1 MIYDVKIQILTSTW
15 DENWEGDMCQDNTT
29 WTFDYLY
36 RIKTNRPLTDDEIK
50 TLAYERAIKE
60 DEDFKSDVEYYFD
73 STSFEK
79 VILGKKAESRYG
91 TSAEI
96 EFIITEN
103 KDKIVEIVVTN

>member
-15 DENWEGDMCQDNTT
+15 DENLEGDMCQDNYTQ
-29 WTFDYLY
+29 TFDYLY
-36 RIKTNRPLTDDEIK
+36 RIKTNKPLTDNEIK
-50 TLAYERAIKE
+50 MLAYERALKE
-60 DEDFKSDVEYYFD
+60 DKDFRHDIKYYFD

-79 VILGKKAESRYG
+79 VILGKKTESRYG

-103 KDKIVEIVVTN
+103 KDKLIEIVVAD